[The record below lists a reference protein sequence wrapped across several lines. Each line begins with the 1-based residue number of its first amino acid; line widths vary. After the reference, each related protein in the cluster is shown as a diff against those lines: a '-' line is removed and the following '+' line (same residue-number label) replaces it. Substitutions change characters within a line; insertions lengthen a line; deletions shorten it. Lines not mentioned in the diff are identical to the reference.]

1 MSEEVFYSAEL
12 EGSENNL
19 DDYLTIKPLGEDVDV
34 LAYLDECARKAGLK
48 PIGKNKDKYIDKS
61 TDTPEVQQEVKQV
74 ETKSETPAQ
83 EQKVVKKSTQASSR
97 SKRTATESKRDT
109 GVTVVTSEEV
119 GSALKIIAAIHG
131 KTLSTFL
138 NDFIEASFADE
149 IKIVAKLKKLKT

>member
-1 MSEEVFYSAEL
+1 MSVRSTIIISQKMDKITINTDMAEITDDVSAEQ
-12 EGSENNL
+12 N
-19 DDYLTIKPLGEDVDV
+19 
-34 LAYLDECARKAGLK
+34 DEMLKEFHRCAAQWG
-48 PIGKNKDKYIDKS
+48 IDIHSKEFNPTS
-61 TDTPEVQQEVKQV
+61 FFAMMREKE
-74 ETKSETPAQ
+74 KSETSKTPAQ